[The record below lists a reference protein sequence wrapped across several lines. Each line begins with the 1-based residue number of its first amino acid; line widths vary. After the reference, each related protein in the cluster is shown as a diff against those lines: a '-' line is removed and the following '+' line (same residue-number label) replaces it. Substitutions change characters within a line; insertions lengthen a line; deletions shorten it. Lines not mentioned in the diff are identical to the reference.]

1 MRRLWRSKLWCSS
14 GSDYSGTGMNQ
25 LMIAAGP
32 GTRPTKRAQE
42 VAVYANNHQAR
53 RAFADLVEGLRSWQL
68 WTSLGWQDI
77 RLRYTRSVLGPFW
90 LTLSMATL
98 VVGLG
103 FMYAGLFQTS
113 TQRYLPYVAL
123 GFIIWGFI
131 STCIIDGCGA
141 FFSAAGTI
149 KQLPAPVSI
158 YAYRVVWRTFIVFL
172 HNMVIY
178 VGVAL
183 IFGIWAGF
191 GNILLA
197 ALGIV
202 VLCLNGIWTSILLGI
217 LSARFRDIPP
227 IVASFVQVAF
237 FLTPIFWRA
246 DQLPEEAAI
255 VKYNP
260 FVYYVEIVRQPLL
273 GEVSHLNSWAIVLNL
288 TLVGCL
294 LTLVCLTR
302 YRRRLSYWV

>member
-1 MRRLWRSKLWCSS
+1 
-14 GSDYSGTGMNQ
+14 MNQ
-25 LMIAAGP
+25 IMTAAGS
-32 GTRPTKRAQE
+32 RPRAIRREPE
-42 VAVYANNHQAR
+42 VAVYANTNQAR

-77 RLRYTRSVLGPFW
+77 RLRYSRSVLGPFW

-98 VVGLG
+98 VIGLG
-103 FMYAGLFQTS
+103 FMYTGLFQTS
-113 TQRYLPYVAL
+113 TQKYLPYVAI
-123 GFIIWGFI
+123 GFIVWGFI
-131 STCIIDGCGA
+131 STCITDGCGA
-141 FFSAAGTI
+141 FFSAATTI
-149 KQLPAPVSI
+149 KQLPAPLSI
-158 YAYRVVWRTFIVFL
+158 YVYRGVWRTFIVFL

-183 IFGIWAGF
+183 VFGIWAGL
-191 GNILLA
+191 GNFLLA

-202 VLCLNGIWTSILLGI
+202 VLCLNGIWTGVLLGI

-246 DQLPEEAAI
+246 DQLPERAAI

-260 FVYYVEIVRQPLL
+260 FVYYLEIVRQPLL
-273 GEVSHLNSWAIVLNL
+273 GEASHLADWVVVLSL
-288 TLVGCL
+288 TLMGCL
-294 LTLVCLTR
+294 VSLVCLTR